1 MLSNKMAYPYLFR
14 TCPSNKYQTFAL
26 NELVGKLKWE
36 KLGIISEKSIYGGG
50 LLKGFME
57 KMRDA
62 NIWITAVEDFLP
74 GKAERITKSILSV
87 S

>member
-1 MLSNKMAYPYLFR
+1 MVYPYLFR
-14 TCPSNKYQTFAL
+14 TCPSNKHQSIAL

-36 KLGIISEKSIYGGG
+36 KLGIISEKSIYGDG
-50 LLKGFME
+50 LFKGFVD
-57 KMRDA
+57 KMKDA
-62 NIWITAVEDFLP
+62 NVWITAMEDFLP